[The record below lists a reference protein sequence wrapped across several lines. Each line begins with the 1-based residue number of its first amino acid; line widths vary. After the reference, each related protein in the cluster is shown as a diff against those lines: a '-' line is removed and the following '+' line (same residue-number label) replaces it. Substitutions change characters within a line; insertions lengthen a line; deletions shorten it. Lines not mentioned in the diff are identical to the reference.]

1 MPHCEFFCLDCQ
13 KYFYKVLSVVE
24 YEEGEIICPYCDSK
38 NIEHRRRSTIPSGVA
53 ETSA

>member
-13 KYFYKVLSVVE
+13 KYFYKILAVVD

-38 NIEHRRRSTIPSGVA
+38 NIEQRRSAISSGIGKK
-53 ETSA
+53 SA